1 MFVSLWL
8 ATRAAASIIVVSG
21 MAANAAEPSA
31 GNSAATQPSGGH
43 GEGAFILSWDADG
56 DGKVPRAEYEA
67 VRVERFAS
75 ADENRD
81 GALNAAEYVNEYA
94 LRLDREVAD
103 ERTASIKQ
111 THTRFRALDKDE
123 DNFVSRAEYDAS
135 GVRAFEKLDQDRDG
149 RITQQDPEGARSETA
164 AGAQPR
170 RRSVIAMPSTHRRTG
185 LLEIYDA
192 DGDGVVTR
200 EQYQSKRAETFA
212 ATDANRDGKLD
223 REEYV
228 NEFAARLERQI
239 QNTRQTQL
247 QQGQVRFKS
256 IDADHDGA
264 IGRNEYA
271 AMSARVFER
280 ADTNR
285 DSVVSAE
292 DPAPVREQRGE
303 EPSS

>member
-8 ATRAAASIIVVSG
+8 SARAAAAIIVTTG
-21 MAANAAEPSA
+21 MAANAAEPSP
-31 GNSAATQPSGGH
+31 GNSAATLPPGSH
-43 GEGAFILSWDADG
+43 AEGSFISSWDADG

-75 ADENRD
+75 ADENHD
-81 GALNAAEYVNEYA
+81 GALNATEYVNEYA
-94 LRLDREVAD
+94 LRLDREIAD

-123 DNFVSRAEYDAS
+123 DNFVSRTEYDAS
-135 GVRAFEKLDQDRDG
+135 GTRAFEQLDQDRDG
-149 RITQQDPEGARSETA
+149 RVTKQDPERARSEA
-164 AGAQPR
+164 ADGAKPR
-170 RRSVIAMPSTHRRTG
+170 RRSVIAMPSTHRLAG

-200 EQYQSKRAETFA
+200 EQYQSKRAETFVS
-212 ATDANRDGKLD
+212 TDTNHDGKLD
-223 REEYV
+223 HEEYV

-239 QNTRQTQL
+239 QNTRQAQM
-247 QQGQVRFKS
+247 QQGQVRFTS
-256 IDADHDGA
+256 IDADHDGT

-280 ADTNR
+280 ADTNK
-285 DSVVSAE
+285 DSVVSE
-292 DPAPVREQRGE
+292 DDPAPARERRDDK
-303 EPSS
+303 PSS